1 MQFLRERLYSALKKV
16 PELQKKRILLSY
28 WSYNMKNIKDV
39 RLNKYMNSRI
49 LSQAHLAQLLTFAFN
64 QLSYVQ
70 FLFVTQCSKVQKNVS
85 LREEATEGILE
96 NVS

>member
-1 MQFLRERLYSALKKV
+1 
-16 PELQKKRILLSY
+16 
-28 WSYNMKNIKDV
+28 MKNIKDV
-39 RLNKYMNSRI
+39 RLNKYMNNRI

-70 FLFVTQCSKVQKNVS
+70 FLFVTQCPKVQKNVS

>member
-1 MQFLRERLYSALKKV
+1 
-16 PELQKKRILLSY
+16 
-28 WSYNMKNIKDV
+28 MKNIKDV

-85 LREEATEGILE
+85 LRKEATKGILE
-96 NVS
+96 NDS